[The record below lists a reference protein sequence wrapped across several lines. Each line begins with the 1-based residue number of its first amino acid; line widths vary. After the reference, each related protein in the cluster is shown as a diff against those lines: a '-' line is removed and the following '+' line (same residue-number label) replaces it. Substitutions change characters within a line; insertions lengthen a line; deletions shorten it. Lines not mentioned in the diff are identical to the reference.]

1 MENVKLNDISKK
13 YPFVYEV
20 DGKLVVMGAGIL
32 YQFPQEDFFV
42 RRNWNNYRETI
53 EKIGRNRLDAYV
65 LASDEKTEMAQVFC
79 KLIIIGKQI
88 EDMERRKGHHRTPE
102 DDVRKYLADLDEN
115 QKKNVLQQLEDYVRC
130 FHYYHESMLN

>member
-53 EKIGRNRLDAYV
+53 EKIGRNRLDADT
-65 LASDEKTEMAQVFC
+65 LNSDEKTEMVRVFHT
-79 KLIIIGKQI
+79 LIMTGSQI
-88 EDMERRKGHHRTPE
+88 EDAERSKGHHRTPE
-102 DDVRKYLADLDEN
+102 EVIWKYLENLDES
-115 QKKNVLQQLEDYVRC
+115 QKKGTLQQMEDYIRC
-130 FHYYHESMLN
+130 FHYYHE